1 MIDKNLAQITISVA
15 AVDSMAETLKGSKYG
30 KGLEAEIEEIQKN
43 TTAILAKLVGQME
56 DEEVAYMKRYIERSE
71 FSIIP
76 KHSPEASREYVI
88 TTADVI
94 ERLASGVL
102 GECLLCEKS
111 GKLIKRC
118 QIRKDLIAC
127 GVAVEC

>member
-1 MIDKNLAQITISVA
+1 MIDKNLTQITVSVA
-15 AVDSMAETLKGSKYG
+15 AVDSMATTLKANKYG
-30 KGLEAEIEEIQKN
+30 AGLEEELDAITKI
-43 TTAILAKLVGQME
+43 TAAILEKLVSGMDQ
-56 DEEVAYMKRYIERSE
+56 DQLDYINRYVKRSE

-76 KHSPEASREYVI
+76 KHSPEADREYVI

-102 GECLLCEKS
+102 GECLLCEKE
-111 GKLIKRC
+111 GKLVKRC